1 MEPKLINIMKTVPSI
16 LCIFFLAI
24 FISSC
29 EQPYFP
35 ETSEAEQEIVVEGYI
50 EHGPGAN
57 PTYVILTKS
66 IPFFSTIDPRK
77 FSELFIKDAKV
88 TVSDGTNE
96 VELIEF
102 CLDEVPDDLKD
113 EVYAVLGLNPD
124 STSVDICVYADIF
137 GRIKKEPGRKYDL
150 KVIAGNKT
158 LTATTTIP
166 EYVELTN
173 FKWVDPPGKPND
185 TLAELNVTIND
196 PANVANFYRYFT
208 ATSKDPQL
216 IPPFGSVTNDA
227 IFNGQSFEFP
237 LQRAQ
242 RRGGDFDPDAFGLY
256 RRGDSVYVKWCGLD
270 KAHFD
275 FWNTR
280 DFAANS
286 GGPFASYTRIS
297 TNING
302 GLGIWGGYAVKTYS
316 LYCPP
321 K

>member
-1 MEPKLINIMKTVPSI
+1 MEPKINIMK
-16 LCIFFLAI
+16 IFHFALWATL
-24 FISSC
+24 FITFWSSC
-29 EQPYFP
+29 EQSYTPDTFD
-35 ETSEAEQEIVVEGYI
+35 AQQEIVVEGYI
-50 EHGPGAN
+50 EAGPGAN

-66 IPFFSTIDPRK
+66 IPFLSTIDPNK
-77 FSELFIKDAKV
+77 FSELFVKDAKV
-88 TVSDGTNE
+88 TVNDGLNT
-96 VELIEF
+96 VELLEF

-124 STSVDICVYADIF
+124 SSSVNICVYADIL
-137 GRIKKEPGRKYDL
+137 GQIKKEPGRKYDL
-150 KVIAGNKT
+150 NVTVDGKI
-158 LTATTTIP
+158 LTASTTIP
-166 EYVELTN
+166 KYVELYD
-173 FKWVDPPGKPND
+173 FKWTEPPGKPSD
-185 TLAELNVTIND
+185 TLAELNVKIND
-196 PANVANFYRYFT
+196 PIGVKNYYRYFT
-208 ATSKDPQL
+208 ATTSDPQL
-216 IPPFGSVTNDA
+216 IPPFGSVTDDA
-227 IFNGQSFEFP
+227 IFNGQTFEFP

-242 RRGGDFDPDAFGLY
+242 RRGGGFNPDAFGLY
-256 RRGDSVYVKWCGLD
+256 KRGDSVFVKWCGMD

-302 GLGIWGGYAVKTYS
+302 GLGIWGGYAVNTYR

>member
-1 MEPKLINIMKTVPSI
+1 MLVSFA
-16 LCIFFLAI
+16 LLFL
-24 FISSC
+24 SSC
-29 EQPYFP
+29 EQSYTP
-35 ETSEAEQEIVVEGYI
+35 ETSELDQEIVVEGYI
-50 EHGPGAN
+50 EAGPDAN

-66 IPFFSTIDPRK
+66 IPFLSTIDPNT
-77 FSELFIKDAKV
+77 FSELFIKDALV
-88 TVSDGTNE
+88 TVNDGIKT

-102 CLDEVPDDLKD
+102 CIDDIPEDLKD

-124 STSVDICVYADIF
+124 STNVDVCIYADIF
-137 GRIKKEPGRKYDL
+137 NQIKKEPGRNYNLTVKT
-150 KVIAGNKT
+150 GNKV

-166 EYVELTN
+166 EYVELTD
-173 FKWVDPPGKPND
+173 FKWVEPPGKPRD

-196 PANVANFYRYFT
+196 PSNVKNFYRYFT
-208 ATSKDPQL
+208 ATTQYPQL

-227 IFNGQSFEFP
+227 IFNGKSFEFP

-242 RRGGDFDPDAFGLY
+242 RRGGGFDPESFGLY

-270 KAHFD
+270 EAHFN

-286 GGPFASYTRIS
+286 GGPFAAYTRIA